1 MSVKETIAKA
11 PVGRVRRSPLTNK
24 GKLTVANK
32 DPNYEYRFVNDDGD
46 RVQELI
52 EQGYEPVHRS
62 ETKVGSARVDAS
74 SPEGSILQLSVG
86 EGKKS
91 ILMKQRKEF
100 YEEDQAIKQGEIDKL
115 EQATKQEALNGHYG
129 KLEITR
135 K

>member
-1 MSVKETIAKA
+1 MTQKENIAKA
-11 PVGRVRRSPLTNK
+11 PEGRVRRSPLQNK
-24 GKLTVANK
+24 GKLSVANK
-32 DPNYEYRFVNDDGD
+32 DPNFEYRFVNDDGD

-52 EQGYEPVHRS
+52 DRGYEVVTKS
-62 ETKVGSARVDAS
+62 ETKVGDKRVDGGS
-74 SPEGSILQLSVG
+74 SEGSIASVNSG
-86 EGKKS
+86 EGKRV

>member
-11 PVGRVRRSPLTNK
+11 PERRVRRSPLQNR
-24 GKLTVANK
+24 GKLGVANK
-32 DPNYEYRFVNDDGD
+32 DPNYEYRFVNDTGD
-46 RVQELI
+46 RVQEMM
-52 EQGYEPVHRS
+52 ERGYEVVLKS
-62 ETKVGSARVDAS
+62 ETKVGDSRVDGAS
-74 SPEGSILQLSVG
+74 SEGSLATISAG
-86 EGKKS
+86 EGTKA

-115 EQATKQEALNGHYG
+115 EQSTKQEALNGHYG